1 MDLIIITTIQGSYHS
16 SCSIPPFG
24 VLFSVTRR
32 YKSWNVCVLEIG
44 DILFTLSYVFCVIYL
59 FIYLFVFFDALLII
73 LFFLMHCWSF
83 KILGWVGRDS
93 CPRPLYLN
101 WSWWVAFN
109 YCLHIDGS
117 CCFWGPEV
125 FRGGSPGFSYDI
137 FLWGGGLLVPVPLGA
152 VGLVPRLYYLA
163 HGKHS
168 L

>member
-1 MDLIIITTIQGSYHS
+1 MDLIIITTIQGSFIHRV
-16 SCSIPPFG
+16 PALPFG

-44 DILFTLSYVFCVIYL
+44 DILFTLSYVFLCYL
-59 FIYLFVFFDALLII
+59 FFY

-93 CPRPLYLN
+93 CSRPLFLN
-101 WSWWVAFN
+101 WSWWDAFN

-117 CCFWGPEV
+117 SCIRGPEV
-125 FRGGSPGFSYDI
+125 FRGGGPRFSYDI
-137 FLWGGGLLVPVPLGA
+137 FLWGGRLPVSVLLRV
-152 VGLVPRLYYLA
+152 VGLVPESYYLA
-163 HGKHS
+163 WGKHF